1 VANMPSTHR
10 NWYAAILALLLSTV
24 TLSSALAQVG
34 QHPLVPCDTS
44 SPQSTLR
51 SFLQA
56 VDEVYAIANTPDAEG
71 YQSVVPLERAAHC
84 LDTSGFP
91 AEIRRRQAVE
101 AALML
106 DDVLNRVD
114 KPELSEVP
122 GGDGELPKKWRFPNT
137 PITIGLVEEGPRAGE
152 YLFSAETTVN
162 ARRYYTLMLEHPYR
176 DGSTPGLY
184 TAYLTTPGR
193 GIELGWSANFPEW
206 SKNIALGQ
214 TYWQWIALALVLLFL
229 ALVFVPI
236 VVLARRASSEAGPE
250 TTSRGRGRLL
260 ASLVLG
266 LAGILTAEWFIDEFV
281 NLTGDPLVVVFYLLA
296 AMRYV
301 LLGWIVLISGS
312 LLVDTV
318 IHVKGMRPGS
328 ASALL
333 MRVGSWIVISFV
345 LVGLGIAAAQSFGFP
360 AYSIVTGLGVGG
372 IAIGFGAQSL
382 VRDIL
387 SGVFFLLDDAFRE
400 GDYIVVGEAQGTVE
414 KISIRSMQLRHHRGA
429 VHTIPYGE
437 ILQLTNYSRDWVILK
452 LKFTVPFDTDPN
464 QIKKIF
470 KKIGA
475 EMMEDPLYK
484 DDFLEP
490 FKSQGVFD
498 FDDVGIVVRGKFM
511 AKPGT
516 QFTIRKEI
524 YNRVK
529 AEFDAAGID
538 FARREVRIALPG
550 EARGEELSGEARV
563 TAAAAAASAL
573 QASESLK

>member
-1 VANMPSTHR
+1 MVNMPSIHR
-10 NWYAAILALLLSTV
+10 NWFAAILALLLSLV
-24 TLSSALAQVG
+24 TLSAAQAQVG

-44 SPQSTLR
+44 SPRATLR

-71 YQSVVPLERAAHC
+71 YESVAPLERAAHC
-84 LDTSGFP
+84 LDTSRFP
-91 AEIRRRQAVE
+91 AEIRRSQAVE

-122 GGDGELPKKWRFPNT
+122 GGGGELPKKWRFPTT
-137 PITIGLVEEGPRAGE
+137 PITIGLVEQGPRVGE

-162 ARRYYTLMLEHPYR
+162 ARRYYTLMREHPYR

-193 GIELGWSANFPEW
+193 GIELGWSAYFPEW

-214 TYWQWIALALVLLFL
+214 TYWQWIALALVLLLL

-236 VVLARRASSEAGPE
+236 VVLARRASSETGPE
-250 TTSRGRGRLL
+250 TTSRGRRRLL
-260 ASLVLG
+260 AALVLG
-266 LAGILTAEWFIDEFV
+266 LAGIVAAGWFIDEFV
-281 NLTGDPLVVVFYLLA
+281 NLAGDPLVVVLYLLA
-296 AMRYV
+296 LLRYV
-301 LLGWIVLISGS
+301 LLGWIVLIGGS
-312 LLVDTV
+312 LFVDTV
-318 IHVKGMRPGS
+318 IHLKGMRPGS

-333 MRVGSWIVISFV
+333 LRVGSWIVISFV
-345 LVGLGIAAAQSFGFP
+345 LVGLAVAAAQSFGFP

-437 ILQLTNYSRDWVILK
+437 ILQLTNYSRDWVIMK

-538 FARREVRIALPG
+538 FARREVRIAMPG
-550 EARGEELSGEARV
+550 EARGEELSEEAKV
-563 TAAAAAASAL
+563 AAAAAAASAV